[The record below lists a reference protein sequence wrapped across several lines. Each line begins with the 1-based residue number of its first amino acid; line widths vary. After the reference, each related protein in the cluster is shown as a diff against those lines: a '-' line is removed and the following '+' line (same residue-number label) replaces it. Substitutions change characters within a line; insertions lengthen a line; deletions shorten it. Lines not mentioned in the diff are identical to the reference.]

1 MLDAHALLTVT
12 QMRQADQASMASG
25 RSGLMLME
33 AAGQA
38 VARAIMQRWA
48 PRPVCVLCGPGNNG
62 GDGWVVAQRLQSC
75 GWPVTVV
82 SLVPRSSLQGDAAV
96 VSHQWSGPVT
106 VLDAENHLQQGA
118 EAWTGF
124 QAGGGLVVDA
134 LFGAGLSR
142 TLDAPVAGML
152 QQARMHA
159 CAMVAVDVPSGVW
172 GDSGEVGGA
181 PRCDLTVTFFRMKP
195 AHVLM
200 PSRGYCG
207 EVVVADIGIQPDAVP
222 EGVVQAWDN
231 HPDLWR
237 HCWPAL
243 GETGHK
249 YDRGHAVVWGGARM
263 PGAARLSA
271 RAAARIGA
279 GLTTLC
285 VPLAAWP
292 VHAAALDS
300 IMVHGVPDDD
310 ADAMAEGLTCLLNDA
325 RHRAVLVGPGAGAG
339 LGMPGVRALVA
350 SALRSQRQVVL
361 DADALTAWH
370 DAPDMLAQA
379 IQQWPA
385 REVVLTPHDGE
396 FARLWG
402 PIRMGDGG
410 RLHRARWAARQM
422 GAVVVLKGPDTV
434 VAAPDGRAC
443 VNRHAS
449 PTLATAGAGDVL
461 AGLVVGLL
469 AQGMPAWEAAAAAVW
484 VHGDA
489 ALRLGRGLVADDLH
503 GMVPAVLQALWPR

>member
-1 MLDAHALLTVT
+1 MDLNIPGFDIDRMIGEGAMATVYLALQRSLERKVALKIMAPALAAKASAEADSASVFSELISDSSLKSCPLALVRPCAISPVRAAITSADLILDGIL
-12 QMRQADQASMASG
+12 G
-25 RSGLMLME
+25 IGG
-33 AAGQA
+33 AGEVREPA
-38 VARAIMQRWA
+38 ARAVRA
-48 PRPVCVLCGPGNNG
+48 VLGSGVPV
-62 GDGWVVAQRLQSC
+62 
-75 GWPVTVV
+75 
-82 SLVPRSSLQGDAAV
+82 
-96 VSHQWSGPVT
+96 
-106 VLDAENHLQQGA
+106 
-118 EAWTGF
+118 
-124 QAGGGLVVDA
+124 
-134 LFGAGLSR
+134 
-142 TLDAPVAGML
+142 
-152 QQARMHA
+152 
-159 CAMVAVDVPSGVW
+159 VAVDVPSGVW
-172 GDSGEVGGA
+172 GDSGKVGGA

-243 GETGHK
+243 GEAGHK

-310 ADAMAEGLTCLLNDA
+310 ADAMAEGLTCLLHDA

-361 DADALTAWH
+361 DADALTAWGMQLYFWSRWVYLPLYVFGVKQIRSLVWLVS
-370 DAPDMLAQA
+370 ALG
-379 IQQWPA
+379 
-385 REVVLTPHDGE
+385 LTLM
-396 FARLWG
+396 F
-402 PIRMGDGG
+402 
-410 RLHRARWAARQM
+410 
-422 GAVVVLKGPDTV
+422 
-434 VAAPDGRAC
+434 
-443 VNRHAS
+443 
-449 PTLATAGAGDVL
+449 
-461 AGLVVGLL
+461 
-469 AQGMPAWEAAAAAVW
+469 AAV
-484 VHGDA
+484 
-489 ALRLGRGLVADDLH
+489 LF
-503 GMVPAVLQALWPR
+503 